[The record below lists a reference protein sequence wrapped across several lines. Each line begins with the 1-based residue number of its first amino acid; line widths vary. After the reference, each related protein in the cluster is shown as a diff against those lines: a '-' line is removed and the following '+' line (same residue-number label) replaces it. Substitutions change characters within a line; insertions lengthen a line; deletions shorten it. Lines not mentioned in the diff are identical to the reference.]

1 MCGIHGVI
9 SSTMTHNKS
18 KSDFISQAFVAN
30 SLRGMHGSGVYQI
43 SKSCVP
49 FMNKQATN
57 GTDFMASGKGAS
69 YAKDADTSR
78 ITVCHVRHKTQGNID
93 DDSSHPFIAFKS
105 DTKERV
111 IGVHNGTLYNWKSN
125 ADASKYGVDSEWA
138 IDQIAEHGAEA
149 FKKFS
154 GAWCFVWWD
163 EADPKKVKFC
173 RNDQRPM
180 HILFNTSKTDMLF
193 ASEAGMLTW
202 LAERVK
208 FDHNDEVL
216 TLPTDKIVTFDTSGN
231 TITWTVEDCPKS
243 PYSSA
248 YSGDTYDWGGSSHSY
263 GKYTRTPST
272 SSVVV
277 APQAILRMEA
287 EWNKVLSGEKREV
300 AEAKKEE
307 DNNNDNFDYIS
318 DKGFI
323 IPDRLFSPSNKQ
335 VNSNEIE
342 EAKNNGSYGAVELFS
357 PVIFSDRERVL
368 YGEVKYIVG
377 KHQYTA
383 DAVLRD
389 LSYADSKKVEDNADV
404 IVVGIEQDGTLVCM
418 LPQKRASRWIE
429 KNTT

>member
-9 SSTMTHNKS
+9 SSTMTYS
-18 KSDFISQAFVAN
+18 KAKTDFISQAFVAN

-43 SKSCVP
+43 SRAAVP

-57 GTDFMASGKGAS
+57 GTDFMANGKGAS

-93 DDSSHPFIAFKS
+93 DESSHPFIAFKS

-125 ADASKYGVDSEWA
+125 ADAAKYGVDSEWA
-138 IDQIAEHGAEA
+138 INQIAEHGAEA

-180 HILFNTSKTDMLF
+180 HILFNKSKTDMLF
-193 ASEAGMLTW
+193 ASEAGMLSW

-243 PYSSA
+243 PYTSA
-248 YSGDTYDWGGSSHSY
+248 YSGDNYDWGGTNRSY
-263 GKYTRTPST
+263 GNYNRSSNHTP
-272 SSVVV
+272 VVT
-277 APQAILRMEA
+277 APADIIAMET
-287 EWNKVLSGEKREV
+287 EWNKVLSGEKRDT
-300 AEAKKEE
+300 APKKEE
-307 DNNNDNFDYIS
+307 QIIDDDNFNYIP

-323 IPDRLFSPSNKQ
+323 IPERLFTTNHRQ
-335 VNSNEIE
+335 VNPDEVE
-342 EAKNNGSYGAVELFS
+342 EAKSTGSYGAVELFT
-357 PVIFSDRERVL
+357 PVIFSERERVL
-368 YGEVKYIVG
+368 YGEVEYTVG
-377 KHQYTA
+377 KEKFKS
-383 DAVLRD
+383 DAVVRD
-389 LSYADSKKVEDNADV
+389 LSYTDSKNVDNVADV
-404 IVVGIEQDGTLVCM
+404 IVVGIEQDGTLVCI
-418 LPQKRASRWIE
+418 LPQKRAARWID